1 MRVRKILGVVL
12 IAVMSIACG
21 KDVDNSK
28 VDGPEIQEPQ
38 TLYLKAI
45 KAYNGMPGYS
55 DYDSS
60 LAFDIDSE
68 KRITSIRSTWS
79 EEGVEYADPVVS
91 IEYGEG
97 TAVISY
103 TADGESGNIHCELND
118 KGAIVRATYDGDMAG
133 MVEEFTYND
142 AGEIKKYVACY
153 ANFSE
158 MTLRYEWRDGNIY
171 KVYYEDSEDKF
182 TFTHEYTT
190 EPNLYN
196 IDIFPGCTLLTPIIC
211 ELALPVN
218 DGLLG
223 KKNRGFLTSVGY
235 DGYAIPIFDYIFK
248 ANGELEYA
256 TMDEDGYMVFECFDT
271 L

>member
-1 MRVRKILGVVL
+1 MRVKSILGVAL

-28 VDGPEIQEPQ
+28 VDGPEIQDPQ
-38 TLYLKAI
+38 TLYVKAMN
-45 KAYNGMPGYS
+45 AYNGMPNYGY
-55 DYDSS
+55 YDSS
-60 LAFDIDSE
+60 LSFDIDCE

-79 EEGVEYADPVVS
+79 EEGVEYADPVIN

-103 TADGESGNIHCELND
+103 SMDGDSGNINCELND
-118 KGAIVRATYDGDMAG
+118 RGAIVRATYDGDMAG

-142 AGEIKKYVACY
+142 AGEIQKYVACY
-153 ANFSE
+153 ANFSS
-158 MTLRYEWRDGNIY
+158 MKLRYEWRDGNIY

-182 TFTHEYTT
+182 TFTHEYTA

-196 IDIFPGCTLLTPIIC
+196 IDIFPGCTLPTPILC

-223 KKNRGFLTSVGY
+223 KKNRGFLKSVGY
-235 DGYAIPIFDYIFK
+235 DAYTIPIFDYTFK

-256 TMDEDGYMVFECFDT
+256 TMDEDGYMVFE
-271 L
+271 